1 MKRIM
6 MVFCITGLILVSYS
20 YSQSWATV
28 DNMADPNE
36 LLADLSTFIATDLCI
51 GPIVISLETGNVE
64 IPGGTSLND
73 ASKEFWKYVEKHFR
87 RDAKLALRLE
97 LLQEVEIE
105 ARYP

>member
-20 YSQSWATV
+20 YSQSSATV
-28 DNMADPNE
+28 DNM
-36 LLADLSTFIATDLCI
+36 ADLSTFIATDLCM

-64 IPGGTSLND
+64 IPEGTSLND

-97 LLQEVEIE
+97 LLQEVAIE